1 MNAKISLLVALV
13 LSTWGAVLL
22 VATGLAPLPTFLE
35 GMELPTTLAGLGD
48 ALAITDGIFT
58 TMAITLGL
66 IAILLQGRELKA
78 STDAN
83 AEQAKALW
91 LQMKQ
96 TQEANRLNAM
106 TARLQFLSSDN
117 ERLERQV
124 ARLRNQIAEL
134 GEPESD
140 QDGGAKRTELWD
152 ILKASD
158 DRRRRQVEQA
168 RLISTEVE
176 KLTV

>member
-1 MNAKISLLVALV
+1 MKYLLL
-13 LSTWGAVLL
+13 LLGLLLGLWVLL
-22 VATGLAPLPTFLE
+22 LTFSIGLLPLPEKIQALS
-35 GMELPTTLAGLGD
+35 LPTSLGELGD
-48 ALAITDGIFT
+48 ALAITDGLFT
-58 TMAITLGL
+58 TIAISLGL

-91 LQMKQ
+91 FQMKQ

-106 TARLQFLSSDN
+106 TARLQFLTSDN

-124 ARLRNQIAEL
+124 ARLHGQITDL
-134 GEPESD
+134 GEPEHD
-140 QDGGAKRTELWD
+140 KDGGTKRTELWD

-158 DRRRRQVEQA
+158 ERRRRQVRQA
-168 RLISTEVE
+168 RDTSAEIE
-176 KLTV
+176 KMVL

>member
-1 MNAKISLLVALV
+1 MKYLLLLLSLLLGFWLLL
-13 LSTWGAVLL
+13 LSYSVGFV
-22 VATGLAPLPTFLE
+22 PLPEQLR
-35 GMELPTTLAGLGD
+35 GLGLPTTLPELGD
-48 ALAITDGIFT
+48 ALAITDGLFT
-58 TMAITLGL
+58 TIAISLGL

-96 TQEANRLNAM
+96 TQEANRLNAL
-106 TARLQFLSSDN
+106 TARLQFLTSDN

-124 ARLRNQIAEL
+124 MRLRSQIDEL
-134 GEPESD
+134 GSPENDS
-140 QDGGAKRTELWD
+140 DGGAKRTELWD

-158 DRRRRQVEQA
+158 ERRRRQVAQA
-168 RLISTEVE
+168 RQTSSEIESAI
-176 KLTV
+176 

>member
-1 MNAKISLLVALV
+1 MNANVALLVALV

-106 TARLQFLSSDN
+106 TARLQFLTSDN

-124 ARLRNQIAEL
+124 ARLHSQIAGL
-134 GEPESD
+134 GKAENDS
-140 QDGGAKRTELWD
+140 DGGTKRTELWD

-158 DRRRRQVEQA
+158 EMRRKQVTQA
-168 RLISTEVE
+168 RHISSEIESV
-176 KLTV
+176 L

>member
-1 MNAKISLLVALV
+1 MNAKISVLVALV
-13 LSTWGAVLL
+13 LSTWGAVLV
-22 VATGLAPLPTFLE
+22 VATGLVPLPTFLA
-35 GMELPTTLAGLGD
+35 GLELPTSLAGLGD

-66 IAILLQGRELKA
+66 VAILLQGRELKA

-106 TARLQFLSSDN
+106 TARLQFLTSDN
-117 ERLERQV
+117 DRLEMQV
-124 ARLRNQIAEL
+124 ARLKTQIEGL
-134 GEPESD
+134 GEPENDS
-140 QDGGAKRTELWD
+140 DGGTKRSELWD

-158 DRRRRQVEQA
+158 ERRRRQVEQA
-168 RLISTEVE
+168 RIISVE
-176 KLTV
+176 MEQAI